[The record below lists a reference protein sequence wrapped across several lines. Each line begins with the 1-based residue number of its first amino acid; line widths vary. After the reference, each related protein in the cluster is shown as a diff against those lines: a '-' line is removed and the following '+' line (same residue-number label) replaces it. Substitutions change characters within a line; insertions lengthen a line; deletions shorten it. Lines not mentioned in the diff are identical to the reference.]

1 MQKDPDLTIKTLW
14 QLQPVNRSLNCYNP
28 SIRAKKGNNHFNP
41 YYKYIYFYCSIQD
54 FFTKTPF
61 SKEKHYFLFISRM
74 EKKMNFNDF
83 VFILLPATGMIPK
96 EKVLYSCF
104 ALFWITFSVF
114 SNKRHY
120 RRWIELFCL
129 AFHLHFKMVFSRKL
143 YQSNKTLV
151 FFSSIHSEVK
161 WKSYF
166 WFYKQGRKRWARMIK
181 GHKAQIWMEAF
192 RIYVD
197 DDWSITTTYPC
208 LTGLRYRLELLLI
221 VKAKI
226 DNLLQWFFG
235 SKEKLLKYELQK
247 NFMQQI

>member
-1 MQKDPDLTIKTLW
+1 
-14 QLQPVNRSLNCYNP
+14 
-28 SIRAKKGNNHFNP
+28 
-41 YYKYIYFYCSIQD
+41 
-54 FFTKTPF
+54 
-61 SKEKHYFLFISRM
+61 
-74 EKKMNFNDF
+74 MNFNDF
-83 VFILLPATGMIPK
+83 VFILLPATRMIPK

-120 RRWIELFCL
+120 RRWIELFGL

-221 VKAKI
+221 VKAKFDI
-226 DNLLQWFFG
+226 LLQWFFG
-235 SKEKLLKYELQK
+235 SKEKLLKYELPK
-247 NFMQQI
+247 KIMQQI

>member
-1 MQKDPDLTIKTLW
+1 
-14 QLQPVNRSLNCYNP
+14 
-28 SIRAKKGNNHFNP
+28 
-41 YYKYIYFYCSIQD
+41 
-54 FFTKTPF
+54 
-61 SKEKHYFLFISRM
+61 
-74 EKKMNFNDF
+74 MNFNDF
-83 VFILLPATGMIPK
+83 VFILLPATGTIPK

-129 AFHLHFKMVFSRKL
+129 AFHLHFKMVFSGKL

-197 DDWSITTTYPC
+197 DDWSISTTYPC

-226 DNLLQWFFG
+226 DILRQWFFW
-235 SKEKLLKYELQK
+235 LKRKNSWNMYSQK
-247 NFMQQI
+247 NHAADIKIHYALWTLSFRKFEKPQAICITSHVLLCTYF